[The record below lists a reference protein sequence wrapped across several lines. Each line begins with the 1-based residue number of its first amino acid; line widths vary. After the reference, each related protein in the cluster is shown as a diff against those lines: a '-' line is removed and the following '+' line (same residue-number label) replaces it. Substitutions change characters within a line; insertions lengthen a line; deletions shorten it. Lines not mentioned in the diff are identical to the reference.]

1 MQPTIAHL
9 LDRVSRVLGAES
21 IGPSPRAKALG
32 DFFDEWELT
41 LDEDTCRSIYQEH
54 TPLLEPDG
62 TVCGKAL
69 WVKYMTDMLSRNML
83 PWSSSHRT
91 MNLCIL
97 RLPPRLQAAMTADG
111 LDTDA
116 MQECDI
122 PPGMRVLEPVVVYY
136 SDTHRVQCEHVL
148 ECQRI
153 AGSLRAFVTALLGA
167 IYPRAC
173 SITHA
178 ENRELA
184 PTRTRPGYTSS
195 SISTYPGR
203 SYSLRTELRRPH
215 LPFSMRLLV
224 DLRI

>member
-21 IGPSPRAKALG
+21 IAPSPRAQALG

-41 LDEDTCRSIYQEH
+41 LDEDTCRTIYQEH
-54 TPLLEPDG
+54 FPLQEPDG
-62 TVCGKAL
+62 TVRGKAL
-69 WVKYMTDMLSRNML
+69 WVKYMMYMLSCNML

-97 RLPPRLQAAMTADG
+97 RLPPRLQAAMTEAG

-116 MQECDI
+116 MQESDI
-122 PPGMRVLEPVVVYY
+122 PAGMRVLEPVVEYY
-136 SDTHRVQCEHVL
+136 SDTHRAQHEHAL

-153 AGSLRAFVTALLGA
+153 TGSFRAFVTALLRA
-167 IYPRAC
+167 IYPRC
-173 SITHA
+173 SITHSELA
-178 ENRELA
+178 ELA

-203 SYSLRTELRRPH
+203 SFSLRTEPRRAH
-215 LPFSMRLLV
+215 LPFSMALLV
-224 DLRI
+224 DLRV

>member
-21 IGPSPRAKALG
+21 IAPSPRAKALG

-41 LDEDTCRSIYQEH
+41 LDEDTCRTIYRAH
-54 TPLLEPDG
+54 MPLLEPDG
-62 TVCGKAL
+62 TVRGKAL
-69 WVKYMTDMLSRNML
+69 WVKYMMDMLSSNML

-97 RLPPRLQAAMTADG
+97 RLPPRLQAAMTATA

-116 MQECDI
+116 MQESDI
-122 PPGMRVLEPVVVYY
+122 PTGMRVLEPVVEYY
-136 SDTHRVQCEHVL
+136 SDTHRAQCEHVL
-148 ECQRI
+148 ESLRI
-153 AGSLRAFVTALLGA
+153 AASFRVFVTALFRA
-167 IYPRAC
+167 IYPRC
-173 SITHA
+173 SITHY
-178 ENRELA
+178 ERRELA

-203 SYSLRTELRRPH
+203 SFSLRTELRRAH
-215 LPFSMRLLV
+215 LPFSMALLV